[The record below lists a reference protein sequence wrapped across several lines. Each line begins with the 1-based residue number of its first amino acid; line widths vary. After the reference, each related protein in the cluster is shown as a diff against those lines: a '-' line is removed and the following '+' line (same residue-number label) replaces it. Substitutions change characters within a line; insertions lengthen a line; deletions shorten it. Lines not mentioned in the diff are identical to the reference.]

1 MARVTHYDLLVIG
14 SGSGNMLLDSRF
26 TDLKTAIVERSA
38 FGGTCLNVG
47 CIPTKMYVWPADIA
61 RYAGDGP
68 RLGVDTGMHGARW
81 ADIRDRI
88 FGRIDAISH
97 SGEQYRR
104 SLENVDLLTGHAR
117 FTGERR
123 LTVTGPSG
131 EDVSGSDDGEIT
143 ADRIVLATGSRAT
156 APPVDGLEEAGYETS
171 DTVMRLES
179 QPRRIAI
186 IGGGFIS
193 SEFAHV
199 FDALG
204 TEVVQ
209 IQRGPR
215 LLMAEDDDVSARM
228 TDIACRRWDV
238 RLGVTVDRVERS
250 DDGAAGTTR
259 LLHLSNG
266 EAVEADT
273 ILVATGR
280 VPNTDDLGLEK
291 TGVEVDDEGRV
302 VTDDRLI
309 AAEGIFALG
318 DCRSPWQLKH
328 VANEE
333 ARVVGHN
340 LAEPANM
347 RELRDL
353 PVPHAVFTHPQ
364 IASVGLTERELVE
377 QGRAYE
383 KKVQDYADIAY
394 GWAMEDSTGFAKL
407 LADPE
412 TGLLLGA
419 HLIGPQASALIQ
431 PLVQMMSLGQTTDEV
446 ARGQYWIHP
455 ALPELVE
462 NALLGLRQRPK

>member
-1 MARVTHYDLLVIG
+1 MTHYDLLVIG

-26 TDLKTAIVERSA
+26 SDLKTAIVERST

-81 ADIRDRI
+81 TDLRDRV
-88 FGRIDAISH
+88 FARIDAISH
-97 SGEQYRR
+97 SGAQYRR
-104 SLENVDLLTGHAR
+104 SLEGVDLLTGHAR

-123 LTVTGPSG
+123 LTVTGADG
-131 EDVSGSDDGEIT
+131 EDASGSDDGEIT
-143 ADRIVLATGSRAT
+143 ADRIVLATGSRVT
-156 APPVDGLEEAGYETS
+156 APPIDGLDEAGYETS
-171 DTVMRLES
+171 DTVMRLEE

-186 IGGGFIS
+186 IGGGFVS
-193 SEFAHV
+193 CEFAHV
-199 FDALG
+199 FHALG

-209 IQRGPR
+209 IQRGAR
-215 LLMAEDDDVSARM
+215 LLMAEDDDVSARI
-228 TDIACRRWDV
+228 TDIACREWDV
-238 RLGVTVDRVERS
+238 RLGTTVERVES
-250 DDGAAGTTR
+250 GGADGDHV
-259 LLHLSNG
+259 LHLTNG
-266 EAVEADT
+266 ETVEADT

-280 VPNTDDLGLEK
+280 TPNTDDLGLDAA
-291 TGVEVDDEGRV
+291 GVDVDDEGRII
-302 VTDDRLI
+302 TDDRLI

-328 VANEE
+328 VANME

-340 LAEPANM
+340 LAEPDDM
-347 RELRDL
+347 RELPDL

-377 QGRAYE
+377 QGRPYE

-394 GWAMEDSTGFAKL
+394 GWAMEDTTGFAKV

-412 TGLLLGA
+412 TKLLLGA

-431 PLVQMMSLGQTTDEV
+431 PLVQMMSLGQTTDDV

-462 NALLGLRQRPK
+462 NALLGLEQRPK